1 MGKRILITS
10 TDLMMVQ
17 FLIPHVENLAE
28 NGFEVEIACSDV
40 GGRMEEIRERL
51 DGVVGAI
58 YVVRLVRSPASFTN
72 FKGYKDMKRII
83 EGGRYDI
90 IWTNEPV
97 MGVVTRLAARR
108 ARRNG
113 TKVLYMVHG
122 FHFYRGAPL
131 LNWMVYYPIEKFCS
145 QFCDEIVTI
154 NQEDYQMAREK
165 MKAQSVRYIHGIGVD
180 TSRLNKVDCQNDIRR
195 ELSLPEDSFLVL
207 SIGELSQRKNQKTI
221 IKSIAQLNDP
231 GIHYIVCGKGGL
243 LDELQTLAADLE
255 ISEHVHF
262 LGYRMDV
269 VDICSQSDIFAMSSY
284 QEGLP
289 VAALEAMCCGLPLV
303 ASNIRGL
310 VDVMENG
317 VTGYLCDPDDVDG
330 FSEGITRLYSD
341 CELRERMS
349 QNNIEAV
356 KKYDIRYIKA
366 VVYQL
371 MEELV
376 ECQPN
381 FQ

>member
-17 FLIPHVENLAE
+17 FLIPHVANLAE
-28 NGFEVEIACSDV
+28 NGFEVEIACSEV
-40 GGRMEEIRERL
+40 GGRMDEIRKKLE
-51 DGVVGAI
+51 GIVGAVH
-58 YVVRLVRSPASFTN
+58 VVRLVRSPVSLN
-72 FKGYKDMKRII
+72 NLKGYGDMKRVI
-83 EGGRYDI
+83 ENGGYDI

-108 ARRNG
+108 ARKNG
-113 TKVLYMVHG
+113 TRVLYMVHG
-122 FHFYRGAPL
+122 FHFYKGAPL
-131 LNWMVYYPIEKFCS
+131 LNWMMYYPIEKFCS

-180 TSRLNKVDCQNDIRR
+180 TSRLNRVDCQNDIRR

-243 LDELQTLAADLE
+243 LDGLQTLAADLE
-255 ISEHVHF
+255 ISERVHF

-269 VDICSQSDIFAMSSY
+269 VDICSQSDIFAMPSY

-289 VAALEAMCCGLPLV
+289 VAALEAMYCGLPLV

-310 VDVMENG
+310 VDLMENG
-317 VTGYLCDPDDVDG
+317 VTGYLCDPDDVDA
-330 FSEGITRLYSD
+330 FAAAILKLRLD
-341 CELRERMS
+341 AGLRENMAEKNRK
-349 QNNIEAV
+349 NVELYCIESAKREV
-356 KKYDIRYIKA
+356 IGLFYA
-366 VVYQL
+366 FCEGL
-371 MEELV
+371 E
-376 ECQPN
+376 
-381 FQ
+381 

>member
-113 TKVLYMVHG
+113 TKVLYMAHG
-122 FHFYRGAPL
+122 FHFYKGAPK
-131 LNWMVYYPIEKFCS
+131 LNWILYYPVEKFCS
-145 QFCDEIVTI
+145 RFCDMIVTI
-154 NQEDYQMAREK
+154 NKNDCEIANSFYAK
-165 MKAQSVRYIHGIGVD
+165 SVKRIDGIGLDVTRFYEVSFD
-180 TSRLNKVDCQNDIRR
+180 KWKKR
-195 ELSLPEDSFLVL
+195 EELGIPRDAFFILSV
-207 SIGELSQRKNQKTI
+207 GELHHSKNHEVI
-221 IKSIAQLNDP
+221 IKSLGRMNNPGIYYGICGRGEQLNALQ
-231 GIHYIVCGKGGL
+231 GL
-243 LDELQTLAADLE
+243 VVQLGLQENVKFFGYRRDIPEILHCADL
-255 ISEHVHF
+255 
-262 LGYRMDV
+262 
-269 VDICSQSDIFAMSSY
+269 FAHPSAR
-284 QEGLP
+284 EGLGI
-289 VAALEAMCCGLPLV
+289 AALEAMASGLPLLTSD
-303 ASNIRGL
+303 AGGL
-310 VDVMENG
+310 PDFVENG
-317 VTGYLCDPDDVDG
+317 VVGYTYAPNDVDG

-356 KKYDIRYIKA
+356 KKYDIQNIKA
-366 VVYQL
+366 VVCQL
-371 MEELV
+371 MEELAG
-376 ECQPN
+376 CQSN

>member
-122 FHFYRGAPL
+122 FHFYKGAPK
-131 LNWMVYYPIEKFCS
+131 LNWILYYPVEKFCS
-145 QFCDEIVTI
+145 RFCDMMVTI
-154 NQEDYQMAREK
+154 NEEDYKVARDFHTEN
-165 MKAQSVRYIHGIGVD
+165 VRRIDGIGLD
-180 TSRLNKVDCQNDIRR
+180 TTHFFETYSDKWEKRK
-195 ELSLPEDSFLVL
+195 ELGIPRDAFFIL
-207 SIGELSQRKNQKTI
+207 SIGELQRRKNHEVM
-221 IKSIAQLNDP
+221 IKALGKMCDPCIYYGICGRGEQLNTLQELT
-231 GIHYIVCGKGGL
+231 VQLGL
-243 LDELQTLAADLE
+243 QENVKFFGYRRDIPKILHCADL
-255 ISEHVHF
+255 
-262 LGYRMDV
+262 
-269 VDICSQSDIFAMSSY
+269 FAHPSIR
-284 QEGLP
+284 EGLGI
-289 VAALEAMCCGLPLV
+289 AALEAMASGLPLLT
-303 ASNIRGL
+303 SNVGGL
-310 VDVMENG
+310 PDFVENG
-317 VTGYLCDPDDVDG
+317 VVGYTYDPNDIDG

-376 ECQPN
+376 ECQSN
-381 FQ
+381 FR